1 MNRLKA
7 HRRRSV
13 AVLAVLALV
22 ALGIGV
28 SAVLAAGT
36 AIAPIQNHND
46 ACGENIGTSPIG
58 SVTFTKINKTT
69 LRTAVTIKR
78 GVPFDIYTVELFSPD
93 SSCSTPLATLGTFT
107 TGPTGQGNHTFT
119 SSTFGQVEFFI
130 NANDGLFDNESV
142 TALVD
147 G

>member
-1 MNRLKA
+1 MSRLKI

-28 SAVLAAGT
+28 SQVLAAGT
-36 AIAPIQNHND
+36 AIAPIQRGND
-46 ACGENIGTSPIG
+46 SCGANVGTTQIGT
-58 SVTFTKINKTT
+58 VTFTKINKST

-78 GVPFDIYTVELFSPD
+78 GVPFDIYEVFLYDD
-93 SSCSTPLATLGTFT
+93 SCNNLAFLGTFT
-107 TGPTGQGNHTFT
+107 TGPTGQGNHTFM
-119 SSTFGQVEFFI
+119 SPTFGEVAFFI
-130 NANDGLFDNESV
+130 NAEDSFTDNDSV
-142 TALVD
+142 TVSVD